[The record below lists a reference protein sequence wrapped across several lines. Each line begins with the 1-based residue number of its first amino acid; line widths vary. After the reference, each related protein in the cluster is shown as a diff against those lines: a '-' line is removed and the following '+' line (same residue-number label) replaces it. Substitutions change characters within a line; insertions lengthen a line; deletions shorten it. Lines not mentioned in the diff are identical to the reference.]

1 MEASTVY
8 RVDLATEQLEPLEE
22 GWGLPPRHTLLK
34 PDLVLVF
41 DFGSEV
47 PLPAPLL
54 YDCILPALCSR
65 CTAITVRTPPSR
77 PASWGPVCPRTCGRP
92 AGTTPNVPSTPPW
105 AGWP

>member
-22 GWGLPPRHTLLK
+22 GWGLPPKHTLLK

-47 PLPAPLL
+47 YLMLPAPCSLL
-54 YDCILPALCSR
+54 HLLPAPGVLL
-65 CTAITVRTPPSR
+65 
-77 PASWGPVCPRTCGRP
+77 
-92 AGTTPNVPSTPPW
+92 
-105 AGWP
+105 